1 VRVLITGGTGI
12 IGSLTGRK
20 LAGRGHRVRLLDVA
34 PDPVAVARDAGDAGG
49 VEVVAGDVLSFG
61 DVGAAARDVDV
72 IVHLAY
78 SLGEAT
84 SRRPYAATQLNVQG
98 TATVLEAARLLGVHR
113 VVLASSIAVYG
124 SDGAYAPEEL
134 PLTEDAATRLA
145 PGMPLYGAGKLY
157 LEQLARVY
165 RTTHGVL
172 CLGIRPSPVYGP
184 GGVRGVSGW
193 LSRVIEGAATGRTV
207 TVDRGDAR
215 ISLVH
220 VEDVAEQLVRLVE
233 LDAAALADRFFFNTG
248 GDATTMRALA
258 ALVQELV
265 PDARLEVVSDGE
277 PDIAGLATQ
286 VSGRALTQLTGYE
299 RRYDLRSGLR
309 AHVGAVRAPA
319 RPGLRARGGEVLH
332 ER

>member
-1 VRVLITGGTGI
+1 MHVLVTGGTGI
-12 IGSLTGRK
+12 IGSLTGRT

-34 PDPVAVARDAGDAGG
+34 PDPVAVARNGGEVGG

-84 SRRPYAATQLNVQG
+84 NRRPYAATQLNVQG
-98 TATVLEAARLLGVHR
+98 TATVLEAARLFGVQR

-124 SDGAYAPEEL
+124 SDGAYAAAEL
-134 PLTEDAATRLA
+134 PLTEDAAPRLA

-165 RTTHGVL
+165 RATHGLLAV
-172 CLGIRPSPVYGP
+172 GIRPSPVFGP

-193 LSRVIEGAATGRTV
+193 LSRAIEGAATGRIV
-207 TVDRGDAR
+207 PVDRGDAR
-215 ISLVH
+215 MSLVH

-233 LDAAALADRFFFNTG
+233 LDAAAFGDRHFFNTG
-248 GDATTMRALA
+248 GDATTMREVA
-258 ALVQELV
+258 ALVQEIV
-265 PDARLEVVSDGE
+265 PEARLEVTSNGE
-277 PDIAGLATQ
+277 PDVAGLATQ
-286 VSGRALTQLTGYE
+286 VCGSALAELIGYE
-299 RRYDLRSGLR
+299 RRHDLASGLR
-309 AHVGAVRAPA
+309 AHIEATRTAA
-319 RPGLRARGGEVLH
+319 
-332 ER
+332 

>member
-1 VRVLITGGTGI
+1 MHVLVTGGTGI

-20 LAGRGHRVRLLDVA
+20 LADRGHRVRLLDVA
-34 PDPVAVARDAGDAGG
+34 PDPVAVTRNRGQAGAL
-49 VEVVAGDVLSFG
+49 EVLAGDVLSFG
-61 DVGAAARDVDV
+61 DVGAAARGVDA

-84 SRRPYAATQLNVQG
+84 NRRPYAATQLNVQG
-98 TATVLEAARLLGVHR
+98 TATVLEVARLLGVGR

-124 SDGAYAPEEL
+124 SDDAYLPEEL
-134 PLTEDAATRLA
+134 PLAEDAATRLA

-165 RTTHGVL
+165 RATHGLL
-172 CLGIRPSPVYGP
+172 CVGIRPSPVYGP

-207 TVDRGDAR
+207 QVDRGDAR

-233 LDAAALADRFFFNTG
+233 LDAAAFGDRHFFNTG
-248 GDATTMRALA
+248 GDTTTMRELA
-258 ALVQELV
+258 GLVERIL
-265 PDARLEVVSDGE
+265 PEARLEVTSDGS

-286 VSGRALTQLTGYE
+286 VSGRALAELIGYE
-299 RRYDLRSGLR
+299 RRFGLSSGLR
-309 AHVGAVRAPA
+309 AYIEVA
-319 RPGLRARGGEVLH
+319 RSAA
-332 ER
+332 